1 MKKLEQKQQ
10 NERQKR
16 EGQQKEGRQEQ
27 RQQGQ
32 IAGRNRLGEW
42 TLQILFPR
50 RCPVCDGIVRP
61 AGKKICGK
69 CVGRLRKIE
78 APWCMR
84 CGKKLQEEAQY
95 CPECREQDRAYVRGR
110 ALYEYA
116 SAAPSIYRF
125 KYGNR
130 REYGVYFGEEMAAEL
145 GSFIRKVEPDGLIPI
160 PLHWKRLR
168 SRGYNQAQILAEE
181 IGRLLQ
187 IPVYSKLLKRRR
199 NTVPMKKLNGAERQN
214 NLKRAFN
221 VAGNDVKLKRVIIV
235 DDIYTTGTT
244 IEEAAS
250 VLKKAGVEEVYFVT
264 LSAV

>member
-10 NERQKR
+10 NERQ
-16 EGQQKEGRQEQ
+16 QKQRAV
-27 RQQGQ
+27 RQQ
-32 IAGRNRLGEW
+32 LGEW
-42 TLQILFPR
+42 LLQILFPR

-78 APWCMR
+78 VPWCMR

-95 CPECREQDRAYVRGR
+95 CPECRERTYVRGR

-130 REYGVYFGEEMAAEL
+130 REYGAYFGEEMAEEL

-187 IPVYSKLLKRRR
+187 IPVYSKLLKRGR

-244 IEEAAS
+244 IEEAAR

>member
-1 MKKLEQKQQ
+1 MKGEAHEKTGAKTT
-10 NERQKR
+10 ERKTAKTASR
-16 EGQQKEGRQEQ
+16 KTATRGVAFADFISEAVPGLRRDCPSG
-27 RQQGQ
+27 
-32 IAGRNRLGEW
+32 GEK
-42 TLQILFPR
+42 
-50 RCPVCDGIVRP
+50 D
-61 AGKKICGK
+61 
-69 CVGRLRKIE
+69 LRKMCRQTQE
-78 APWCMR
+78 NRGALVYALW
-84 CGKKLQEEAQY
+84 KKLQEEAQY
-95 CPECREQDRAYVRGR
+95 CPECRERERTYVRGR

-125 KYGNR
+125 IYGNR
-130 REYGVYFGEEMAAEL
+130 REYGAYFGEEMAEEL

-187 IPVYSKLLKRRR
+187 IPVYSKLLKRGR

-244 IEEAAS
+244 IEEAAR

>member
-10 NERQKR
+10 NERQ
-16 EGQQKEGRQEQ
+16 QKQRAV
-27 RQQGQ
+27 RQQ
-32 IAGRNRLGEW
+32 LGEW
-42 TLQILFPR
+42 LLQILFPR

-78 APWCMR
+78 VPWCMR

-95 CPECREQDRAYVRGR
+95 CSECRERERTYVRGR

-130 REYGVYFGEEMAAEL
+130 REYGAYFGEEMAEEL
-145 GSFIRKVEPDGLIPI
+145 DSFIRKVEPDGLIPI

-187 IPVYSKLLKRRR
+187 IPVYSKLLKRGR

-244 IEEAAS
+244 IEEAAR

>member
-10 NERQKR
+10 NERQQNER
-16 EGQQKEGRQEQ
+16 QQNERQQKQRAV
-27 RQQGQ
+27 RQQ
-32 IAGRNRLGEW
+32 LGEW
-42 TLQILFPR
+42 LLQILFPR

-78 APWCMR
+78 VPWCMR

-95 CPECREQDRAYVRGR
+95 CPECRERERTYVRGR

-130 REYGVYFGEEMAAEL
+130 REYGAYFGEEMAEEL

-187 IPVYSKLLKRRR
+187 IPVYSKLLKRGR

-244 IEEAAS
+244 IEEAAR

>member
-10 NERQKR
+10 NERQ
-16 EGQQKEGRQEQ
+16 QKQRAV
-27 RQQGQ
+27 RQQ
-32 IAGRNRLGEW
+32 LGEW
-42 TLQILFPR
+42 LLQILFPR

-78 APWCMR
+78 VPWCMR

-95 CPECREQDRAYVRGR
+95 CPECRERERTYVRGR

-130 REYGVYFGEEMAAEL
+130 REYGAYFGEEMAEEL

-187 IPVYSKLLKRRR
+187 VPVISKLLQPGRD
-199 NTVPMKKLNGAERQN
+199 TVP
-214 NLKRAFN
+214 
-221 VAGNDVKLKRVIIV
+221 
-235 DDIYTTGTT
+235 T
-244 IEEAAS
+244 
-250 VLKKAGVEEVYFVT
+250 
-264 LSAV
+264 